1 MVMKLTSILLCLCFV
16 ARAQA
21 PASDGQTLQHLLSEV
36 HQLRIALERSTQIGP
51 RVQID
56 IERLKLQQE
65 LVARVARQLDEVRR
79 DLDHHRSEQP
89 KIQQRLQELENAVPS
104 DPQQQDMKV
113 LSTHLKLDAEQ
124 TERSLQQLQTREGEL
139 VSQLQSERARLTEL
153 NDRLDQIERALNVP

>member
-1 MVMKLTSILLCLCFV
+1 MKLTSILLCLCFV

-89 KIQQRLQELENAVPS
+89 KIQQRLQEFRQQ
-104 DPQQQDMKV
+104 DPQQQKDMKV

>member
-1 MVMKLTSILLCLCFV
+1 
-16 ARAQA
+16 
-21 PASDGQTLQHLLSEV
+21 
-36 HQLRIALERSTQIGP
+36 
-51 RVQID
+51 
-56 IERLKLQQE
+56 QE
-65 LVARVARQLDEVRR
+65 LVARVTRQLDEVRR